1 MEDTIVQS
9 IEKLI
14 CDKIL
19 LYNDLLHCFM
29 EERDSLINIDLDK
42 LWRISEEKEEICS
55 KIDSIR
61 QEIISAVKP
70 SADQE
75 TFDLN
80 QILGMIPRGDRPKF
94 RQLYQVLI
102 RLNGE
107 VQALRKE
114 NRLFIDDSLNFLDEM
129 ISIITGNTESK
140 IMYNNKRRITE
151 SGASILLR
159 REA

>member
-1 MEDTIVQS
+1 MENTIVQS

-42 LWRISEEKEEICS
+42 LWRISEEKEEIRS

-61 QEIISAVKP
+61 QEIISAANP

-75 TFDLN
+75 TFDPN
-80 QILGMIPRGDRPKF
+80 QILGMIPRENKPKF
-94 RQLYQVLI
+94 RELYQTLI

-114 NRLFIDDSLNFLDEM
+114 NRLFIDDSLNFLDEI
-129 ISIITGNTESK
+129 ISIITGHTESK
-140 IMYNNKRRITE
+140 IMYNNKRHITE
-151 SGASILLR
+151 SGANILLR

>member
-1 MEDTIVQS
+1 
-9 IEKLI
+9 
-14 CDKIL
+14 
-19 LYNDLLHCFM
+19 M
-29 EERDSLINIDLDK
+29 EERDSLVNIDLDK

-61 QEIISAVKP
+61 QEIISAANP

-75 TFDLN
+75 TFDPN
-80 QILGMIPRGDRPKF
+80 QILGMIPKGNRPKF
-94 RQLYQVLI
+94 QELYQVLI

-114 NRLFIDDSLNFLDEM
+114 NKLFIDDSLNFLDEM
-129 ISIITGNTESK
+129 ISIITGHTESK
-140 IMYNNKRRITE
+140 IMYNNKRYIAE
-151 SGASILLR
+151 SGTNMLLR

>member
-61 QEIISAVKP
+61 QEIISAANP

-75 TFDLN
+75 AFNLN
-80 QILGMIPRGDRPKF
+80 QILGMIPRENKPKF
-94 RQLYQVLI
+94 QELYQVLI

-114 NRLFIDDSLNFLDEM
+114 NKLFINDSLNFLDEI
-129 ISIITGNTESK
+129 ISIITGHTESK
-140 IMYNNKRRITE
+140 IMYNNKRYITE
-151 SGASILLR
+151 SGANMLLR

>member
-61 QEIISAVKP
+61 QEIISAANP

-75 TFDLN
+75 TFDPN
-80 QILGMIPRGDRPKF
+80 QILGMIPRENKPKF
-94 RQLYQVLI
+94 RQLYQTLI
-102 RLNGE
+102 RLNDE

-114 NRLFIDDSLNFLDEM
+114 NMLFVNDSLNFLDEM
-129 ISIITGNTESK
+129 ISIITGHTESK
-140 IMYNNKRRITE
+140 IMYNNKRHITE
-151 SGASILLR
+151 SGANILLR

>member
-19 LYNDLLHCFM
+19 LYNDLLHSFM

-61 QEIISAVKP
+61 QEIISTANP

-75 TFDLN
+75 TFDPN
-80 QILGMIPRGDRPKF
+80 QILGMIPKGNRPKF
-94 RQLYQVLI
+94 RELYQVVI

-129 ISIITGNTESK
+129 ISIITGHTESK
-140 IMYNNKRRITE
+140 IIYNNKRHIAE
-151 SGASILLR
+151 SGANILLR

>member
-19 LYNDLLHCFM
+19 LHNDLLHCFM

-61 QEIISAVKP
+61 QKIISAVNP
-70 SADQE
+70 WIDQKI
-75 TFDLN
+75 FDLN
-80 QILGMIPRGDRPKF
+80 QILDLIPKENKPKF
-94 RQLYQVLI
+94 RELYQVLI
-102 RLNGE
+102 RLNSE
-107 VQALRKE
+107 VQALKKE
-114 NRLFIDDSLNFLDEM
+114 NKLFIDDSLNFLDEI
-129 ISIITGNTESK
+129 ISIITGHTESK
-140 IMYNNKRRITE
+140 IMYNNKRHITE
-151 SGASILLR
+151 SGANILLR